1 MAAGRRRGYSCVRCA
16 TKYETT
22 LYSLG
27 AANYSFERVAP
38 HASPTPP
45 PGGAFALSP
54 DGGDG
59 LGTYEIT
66 SPIGANQPASRRL
79 SP

>member
-45 PGGAFALSP
+45 LS
-54 DGGDG
+54 
-59 LGTYEIT
+59 
-66 SPIGANQPASRRL
+66 
-79 SP
+79 